1 MNNKIKFEFIKLNW
15 ELRDGIV
22 YSKRTGGPVSFSSK
36 EKSGRRFKPIYID
49 GKQHPVYVH
58 DAIYMLHHD
67 RAIAEGKEIHH
78 IDNNHENNAV
88 ANLIELT
95 RRQHMRIHQY
105 QVNAPLRG
113 IRLFQGA
120 WRFEWTDDY
129 GIRRSRCFHG
139 INETLAF
146 RDQIER
152 PRRAELRALGLN
164 CRKISHGVTS
174 SQLRKIS
181 RTQNSRLFRTHI

>member
-1 MNNKIKFEFIKLNW
+1 MNNEIKFQHIKRLW
-15 ELRDGIV
+15 YLKDGV
-22 YSKRTGGPVSFSSK
+22 VFSRRTGGPVSFSSK

-49 GKQHPVYVH
+49 GKHHPVYVH
-58 DAIYMLHHD
+58 DVIYMLHHD

-146 RDQIER
+146 RAEIEH
-152 PRRAELRALGLN
+152 PRRQELRALGLN
-164 CRKISHGVTS
+164 CKRSGNRLTTATMRQINKRDR
-174 SQLRKIS
+174 LRY
-181 RTQNSRLFRTHI
+181 RCRH